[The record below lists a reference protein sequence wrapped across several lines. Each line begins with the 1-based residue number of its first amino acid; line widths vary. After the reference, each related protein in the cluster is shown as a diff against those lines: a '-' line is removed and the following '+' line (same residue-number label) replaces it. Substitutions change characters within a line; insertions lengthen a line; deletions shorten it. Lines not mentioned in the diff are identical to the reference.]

1 MVGGKNPPITHMC
14 RGDYGMADLAEK
26 IYNNMTIHQT
36 MWIIRLIPVVI
47 TILLIVGFLIGSYWV
62 DKSGDEMMRQMTMVL
77 MIARG
82 N

>member
-1 MVGGKNPPITHMC
+1 MLTLMKYKYIG
-14 RGDYGMADLAEK
+14 
-26 IYNNMTIHQT
+26 
-36 MWIIRLIPVVI
+36 
-47 TILLIVGFLIGSYWV
+47 ILLIGTVIGFLVGSWWV